1 MTKMKKKRPGMAQF
15 FKRTDNNTKDI
26 ISIFLAVLAVFGHR
40 RLFNPN
46 VQILLP
52 SS

>member
-1 MTKMKKKRPGMAQF
+1 MAQF
-15 FKRTDNNTKDI
+15 FKRSNDNTKDI
-26 ISIFLAVLAVFGHR
+26 TSIFLAILAVFGHR